1 MSPTVR
7 RRLRGFL
14 GTMLTWGV
22 AGSITG
28 ALMGAG
34 ISLGI
39 LWPRG
44 LAPHFG
50 ELVAGIG
57 FATGIVGVMAG
68 FAFALIVTLSE
79 RRHTLAELKR
89 WRMATWGALAAGVT
103 GLLISRN
110 PAFAVVCGVVGSGA
124 ATFSLAM
131 AKRALGRAPAGPELL
146 TS

>member
-7 RRLRGFL
+7 RRLRGLL

-22 AGSITG
+22 AGSLTG

-44 LAPHFG
+44 LALHFV
-50 ELVAGIG
+50 ELVTGVGI
-57 FATGIVGVMAG
+57 ATGIVGIMAG
-68 FAFALIVTLSE
+68 FAFALLVTLSE
-79 RRHTLAELKR
+79 RRHTLAELKG
-89 WRMATWGALAAGVT
+89 WRMATWGALAAGAT
-103 GLLISRN
+103 GLLVSRN
-110 PAFAVVCGVVGSGA
+110 PAFALVCGAVGSGA

-131 AKRALGRAPAGPELL
+131 AKRALVRAPVAPELL

>member
-1 MSPTVR
+1 MSPTIR

-22 AGSITG
+22 AGTVTG
-28 ALMGAG
+28 AMMGAG

-39 LWPRG
+39 LLPRG
-44 LAPHFG
+44 VAPHFT
-50 ELVAGIG
+50 ELVTGIG
-57 FATGIVGVMAG
+57 IASGIVGAMAG

-89 WRMATWGALAAGVT
+89 WRIATWGALAAGAT

-110 PAFAVVCGVVGSGA
+110 PGFALVCGAVGSGA

-131 AKRALGRAPAGPELL
+131 AKRALAHPSASPELL
-146 TS
+146 TP